1 MHTEGERDR
10 MFTVMIVD
18 DEPKLRLGLQS
29 LIPWQELGYE
39 IMGTAANGNEALRVG
54 EEQIP
59 DVMLVDIRMP
69 GMDGL
74 QLLQEIRRRGW
85 DTHAV
90 VLSGYADFEYAREAL
105 QYGVEGY
112 LLKPV
117 NKEEL
122 STLLLK
128 LHGQISAERLTKR
141 VHQEAKSQEWAVYS
155 LLSGSHDLVNVSM
168 DELAESLGMDW
179 PKYQIVLIAF
189 PGLHPEEDER
199 IRSFRD
205 RLVTAYAADSQGVVL
220 YFAPY
225 TVLLLANTLD
235 GELGRANLYRE
246 LQMLS
251 GEIRSQMDVAAGETV
266 LALDQIPNS
275 FRTARS
281 LLERSFFYDKGR
293 VLTLETPESYRQT
306 SSCSKDKSLL
316 DGEEVSF
323 RLYYLVDVGHAGAI
337 HSLLD
342 EAAGLMA
349 VNGKGETEIREQF
362 FYLANETL
370 RKISPRLWSESI
382 YPGEPAQFLAG
393 IYSQRFIR
401 DLVSY
406 VTAVMERLARCADYT
421 SRDNEMKRL
430 LDFIERH
437 HYENL
442 RLETLAG
449 LFNYSS
455 SYLGQLFRNHTGEY
469 FNAYLD
475 RVRIGK
481 AKELL
486 TQGWK
491 VYEVAEKVG
500 YSNVNYFH
508 NKFKKLEGQSPSSYQ
523 KKSVRDEYSL

>member
-1 MHTEGERDR
+1 

-18 DEPKLRLGLQS
+18 DEPKLRLGLQT
-29 LIPWQELGYE
+29 LIPWQGLGYE
-39 IMGTAANGNEALRVG
+39 IMGTAASGKEALRIV
-54 EEQIP
+54 EEQVP

-74 QLLQEIRRRGW
+74 QLLQEIRRRDL
-85 DTHAV
+85 DTHAI
-90 VLSGYADFEYAREAL
+90 VLSGYADFEYARQAL

-122 STLLLK
+122 SALLQK
-128 LHGQISAERLTKR
+128 LHGKISAQRLEKA
-141 VHQEAKSQEWAVYS
+141 VQQEANSREWTVYS
-155 LLSGSHDLVNVSM
+155 LLSGSHDLESVSL

-179 PKYQIVLIAF
+179 PQYQVVLIAF

-205 RLVTAYAADSQGVVL
+205 RLVAAYAADGQGVVL

-225 TVLLLANTLD
+225 TVLLLGKTLAGD
-235 GELGRANLYRE
+235 FRRADLYRE

-251 GEIRSQMDVAAGETV
+251 GEIRTQMDVAAGETV
-266 LALDQIPNS
+266 QELQKIPDS

-281 LLERSFFYDKGR
+281 LLDRSFFFDKGKL
-293 VLTLETPESYRQT
+293 LTPETPESYRQAVSVST
-306 SSCSKDKSLL
+306 DISLL
-316 DGEEVSF
+316 DGEKVSF
-323 RLYYLVDVGHAGAI
+323 RLYYLVDVGHAEAI

-342 EAAGLMA
+342 ETAAQM
-349 VNGKGETEIREQF
+349 VIQGKGETEIRDRF

-370 RKISPRLWSESI
+370 RKTSPRLWSESI
-382 YPGEPAQFLAG
+382 YPGEPTQFLAG
-393 IYSQRFIR
+393 IYNQRSIR
-401 DLVSY
+401 DLVGY
-406 VTAVMERLARCADYT
+406 VAAVMERLARCADYT
-421 SRDNEMKRL
+421 SRDNEMKRM
-430 LDFIERH
+430 LDFIDRH

-442 RLETLAG
+442 RLEMLAE

-455 SYLGQLFRNHTGEY
+455 SYLGQLFKSHTGEY

-475 RVRIGK
+475 KVRIDK

-486 TQGWK
+486 TQGMK

-508 NKFKKLEGQSPSSYQ
+508 NKFKKIEGQSPSSYQ
-523 KKSVRDEYSL
+523 KKQ

>member
-1 MHTEGERDR
+1 MY
-10 MFTVMIVD
+10 TVMIVD
-18 DEPKLRLGLQS
+18 DEPKLRLGLQT

-39 IMGTAANGNEALRVG
+39 IMGTAANGNEALRVD

-59 DVMLVDIRMP
+59 DVILVDIRMP

-85 DTHAV
+85 DTHAI
-90 VLSGYADFEYAREAL
+90 VLSGYADFEYARQAL

-122 STLLLK
+122 SALLQK
-128 LHGQISAERLTKR
+128 LHQQISADRLEKQ
-141 VHQEAKSQEWAVYS
+141 VHQDAKSPEWAVYS
-155 LLSGSHDLVNVSM
+155 LLSGSHDLANVSI
-168 DELAESLGMDW
+168 DNLAKSLGMDW
-179 PKYQIVLIAF
+179 PKYQIVLISF

-199 IRSFRD
+199 IRSFRE
-205 RLVTAYAADSQGVVL
+205 RLVTAYAADGQSLVL

-225 TVLLLANTLD
+225 TVLLLANTLVGD
-235 GELGRANLYRE
+235 FGRADLYRE

-251 GEIRSQMDVAAGETV
+251 GEIRTHMDVAAGETV
-266 LALDQIPNS
+266 LALDQITNS

-293 VLTLETPESYRQT
+293 VLTLETPESYRQAP
-306 SSCSKDKSLL
+306 SSSKDTSLL

-323 RLYYLVDVGHAGAI
+323 RLYYLVDVGHAEGI

-342 EAAGLMA
+342 EVAAQMA
-349 VNGKGETEIREQF
+349 IIGKGETEIRERF

-370 RKISPRLWSESI
+370 RKVSPRLWSESI

-401 DLVSY
+401 DLVGY

-421 SRDNEMKRL
+421 SRDNEMRRL

-437 HYENL
+437 YYENL
-442 RLETLAG
+442 RLEMLAG

-455 SYLGQLFRNHTGEY
+455 SYLGQLFKSHTGEY

-475 RVRIGK
+475 RVRIDK

-486 TQGWK
+486 TQGLK

-523 KKSVRDEYSL
+523 KKS

>member
-1 MHTEGERDR
+1 

-18 DEPKLRLGLQS
+18 DEPKLRLGLQT

-39 IMGTAANGNEALRVG
+39 IMGTAANGNEALRSG

-74 QLLQEIRRRGW
+74 QLLQEVRRRGW
-85 DTHAV
+85 STHAI
-90 VLSGYADFEYAREAL
+90 VLSGYADFEYARQAL
-105 QYGVEGY
+105 EYGVEGY

-117 NKEEL
+117 NKAEL
-122 STLLLK
+122 TALLQKIHEL
-128 LHGQISAERLTKR
+128 ISAERLEKR
-141 VHQEAKSQEWAVYS
+141 VQQEAKSQEWAVYS
-155 LLSGSHDLVNVSM
+155 LLSGSPNLANASI
-168 DELAESLGMDW
+168 DELAGSLDMDW

-189 PGLHPEEDER
+189 SGLHPEEDER
-199 IRSFRD
+199 IRSFRE
-205 RLVTAYAADSQGVVL
+205 RLITAYAADGQGIVL

-225 TVLLLANTLD
+225 TVLLLANTLE
-235 GELGRANLYRE
+235 GELSRANLYRE

-251 GEIRSQMDVAAGETV
+251 GEIRIQMEVAAGETV
-266 LALDQIPNS
+266 RELHEIPAS
-275 FRTARS
+275 FHTARS
-281 LLERSFFYDKGR
+281 LLKRSFFYDKGR
-293 VLTLETPESYRQT
+293 VLSLETPESYRRAA
-306 SSCSKDKSLL
+306 SNSKDTSLL
-316 DGEEVSF
+316 DDEAVAF
-323 RLYYLVDVGHAGAI
+323 RLYYLVDVGNAEAV

-342 EAAGLMA
+342 EVARLMA
-349 VNGKGETEIREQF
+349 VNGNGETEIREHF

-370 RKISPRLWSESI
+370 RKIPPRLWSETI

-401 DLVSY
+401 DLVDY
-406 VTAVMERLARCADYT
+406 VTTVMERLAHCADYT

-437 HYENL
+437 HPENL
-442 RLETLAG
+442 RLERLAG

-455 SYLGQLFRNHTGEY
+455 SYLGQLFKNHTGEY

-486 TQGWK
+486 SQGWK

-500 YSNVNYFH
+500 YSNANYFH
-508 NKFKKLEGQSPSSYQ
+508 NKFKKLEGQSPSAYQ
-523 KKSVRDEYSL
+523 KKCER